1 MLIDRPSEDIGL
13 LIGNQNLE
21 PASLR
26 ELEQE
31 LLPSDNVRNV
41 RDNVQTNIRTPSSVY
56 QASLQ
61 GLLPHQKRKSA
72 PYYGRRSAPY
82 YGRRRRATQG
92 AAVGWTILDPVT
104 GREIK
109 E

>member
-1 MLIDRPSEDIGL
+1 MVNTRPSDDIGL
-13 LIGNQNLE
+13 LIGSQNLE

-41 RDNVQTNIRTPSSVY
+41 RDNVVTRTPVSPVY
-56 QASLQ
+56 QVSLQ

-72 PYYGRRSAPY
+72 PYYGRRK
-82 YGRRRRATQG
+82 RDTTG
-92 AAVGWTILDPVT
+92 AFGWTILDPVT

>member
-72 PYYGRRSAPY
+72 PYYGRR
-82 YGRRRRATQG
+82 RRATQG